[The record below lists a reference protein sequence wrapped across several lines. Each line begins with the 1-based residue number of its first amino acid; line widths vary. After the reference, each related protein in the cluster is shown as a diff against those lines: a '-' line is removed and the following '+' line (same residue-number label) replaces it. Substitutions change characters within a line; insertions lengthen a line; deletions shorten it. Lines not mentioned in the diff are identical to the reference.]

1 MFLRGSA
8 LRQSYDDHLGG
19 PQPGDRPRSRAST
32 PEANQPSPLIEPA
45 EPIPTR
51 ARTSAFGRLRHW
63 PWSLARAG
71 GAVRRPGTFI
81 IPFAGCRQG
90 TILAPRA
97 ARLPSAGSV
106 AHGHATFWLRAA
118 ATSCRGEMND
128 RDEP

>member
-1 MFLRGSA
+1 MPHSCRA
-8 LRQSYDDHLGG
+8 RQR
-19 PQPGDRPRSRAST
+19 RPR
-32 PEANQPSPLIEPA
+32 P
-45 EPIPTR
+45 
-51 ARTSAFGRLRHW
+51 W
-63 PWSLARAG
+63 PPRLARAG

-118 ATSCRGEMND
+118 AATGRGTRNVRSES
-128 RDEP
+128 EPSR

>member
-1 MFLRGSA
+1 MESGS
-8 LRQSYDDHLGG
+8 G
-19 PQPGDRPRSRAST
+19 
-32 PEANQPSPLIEPA
+32 
-45 EPIPTR
+45 
-51 ARTSAFGRLRHW
+51 
-63 PWSLARAG
+63 G

-118 ATSCRGEMND
+118 AATGRGTRNV
-128 RDEP
+128 RSGSEPSR